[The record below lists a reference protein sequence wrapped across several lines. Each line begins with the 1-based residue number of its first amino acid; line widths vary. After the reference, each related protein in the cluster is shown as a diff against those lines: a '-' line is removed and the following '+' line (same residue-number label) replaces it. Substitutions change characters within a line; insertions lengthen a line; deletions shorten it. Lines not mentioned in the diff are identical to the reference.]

1 MTFRPRPGLFAQ
13 LSYELNDV
21 SLAQGDFATKLYRA
35 DVRAQFSPWV
45 SLANNIQYD
54 TVSQLLGWQ
63 MRFRWIVRPG
73 NDFFLVYTHN
83 WSDSLDNR
91 FRSIDNRAVTKAV
104 YTLRF

>member
-1 MTFRPRPGLFAQ
+1 
-13 LSYELNDV
+13 
-21 SLAQGDFATKLYRA
+21 
-35 DVRAQFSPWV
+35 VRAQFSPWV

-73 NDFFLVYTHN
+73 NDFFFVYTQN
-83 WSDSLDNR
+83 WSDSFDNR